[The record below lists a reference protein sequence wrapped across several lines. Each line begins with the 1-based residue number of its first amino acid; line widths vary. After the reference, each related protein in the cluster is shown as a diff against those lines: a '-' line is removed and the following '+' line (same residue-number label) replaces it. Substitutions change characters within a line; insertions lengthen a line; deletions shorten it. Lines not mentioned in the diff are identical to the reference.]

1 VISSTSPWAVGLGVT
16 VALLAAAL
24 PASSG
29 RAVAAA
35 PMVGTLYSA
44 SAKAPAAPSPRSG
57 PALDIGVDPAAR
69 ALLPAD
75 DQVLVRFVPVEAST
89 FTLTLARQR
98 SESRPQ
104 PVGGRAAKTPKRAR
118 VQPAPTSPPATV
130 PAPIATAAPAPQ
142 VAVAAPPP
150 PAPTLPKTFT
160 EIDEALRA
168 SSTTQAVNLRLK
180 KAGIAF
186 RLTHVGRVGDRYV
199 LRYAIANEEPA
210 DFFLSIV
217 NVAAGGKAI
226 HSETAGPFS
235 CPSGQE
241 IFGVVH
247 FAPSDAAGR
256 AVSIELIQ
264 SGGDRRHFPLTVS
277 YTF

>member
-1 VISSTSPWAVGLGVT
+1 
-16 VALLAAAL
+16 
-24 PASSG
+24 
-29 RAVAAA
+29 
-35 PMVGTLYSA
+35 MVGPLYSA
-44 SAKAPAAPSPRSG
+44 SAKAPAASSACSG

-89 FTLTLARQR
+89 FTLTLERRWREGGRQ
-98 SESRPQ
+98 SIAL
-104 PVGGRAAKTPKRAR
+104 RAAKTPKLAR
-118 VQPAPTSPPATV
+118 VLPAPAPPPA
-130 PAPIATAAPAPQ
+130 AAPAPV
-142 VAVAAPPP
+142 VAATPAPPVAIAAPPP
-150 PAPTLPKTFT
+150 PIPTLPTTFT
-160 EIDEALRA
+160 EIDEALRG

-180 KAGIAF
+180 KAGISF
-186 RLTHVGRVGDRYV
+186 RLTHIGRVADHYV

-235 CPSGQE
+235 CPSSQE
-241 IFGVVH
+241 VVGVVY
-247 FAPSDAAGR
+247 FSPSDAAGK
-256 AVSIELIQ
+256 SISVELVQ
-264 SGGDRRHFPLTVS
+264 SGGDRRRFTLAVD